1 MKNISLLIIFLS
13 ISIFSF
19 SQNDIAL
26 REDAKKLTT
35 PLVVKYGL
43 THAQEVKMMKIQERK
58 LKNTSEIQVYKNTDQ
73 LMYYKKKKSIQE
85 GTDFS
90 ITKLLDKKQVE
101 IYKKERAELRLKRAN
116 TEKMLREKGV
126 SGFDLDKALID
137 IE

>member
-1 MKNISLLIIFLS
+1 MKNIFLLIILLS
-13 ISIFSF
+13 ISSF
-19 SQNDIAL
+19 SIGQNNSTL

-35 PLVVKYGL
+35 PLVAKYGL
-43 THAQEVKMMKIQERK
+43 THFQEAKMLKIQERK
-58 LKNTSEIQVYKNTDQ
+58 LKNSSAIEVYKNTDQ

-90 ITKLLDKKQVE
+90 ITKLLDKKQLE